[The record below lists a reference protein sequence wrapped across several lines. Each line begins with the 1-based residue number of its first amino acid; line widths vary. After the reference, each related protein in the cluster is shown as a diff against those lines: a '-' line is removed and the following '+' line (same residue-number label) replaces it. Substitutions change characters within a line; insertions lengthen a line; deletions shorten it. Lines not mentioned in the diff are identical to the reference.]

1 MKYRESKPS
10 LRLAGVV
17 KCFWSIENDADLDTS
32 AEPVLPD
39 GCPEVVFNLG
49 DRFQR
54 IHSSGSCETQPPTI
68 VSGQL
73 RKHILIRPTGRVE
86 LFGVRF
92 YPHAGT
98 VFHGLPMAELTD
110 EIVSLDTVIG
120 RHADELYELIAEAG
134 TFEACVAAFE
144 TALMSAAAKMNG
156 DHNLAGRLS
165 ECVIANS
172 GRISVSHL
180 RDSFGLTERRL
191 ERIFDRT
198 IGLSPK
204 MFTRI
209 VRFQNVVRN
218 VEMAES
224 PDLLDAALSFGYY
237 DQSHMI
243 REFREFAGKSPL
255 SYFEETHRISELFT
269 TSV

>member
-1 MKYRESKPS
+1 MKYCESKSS
-10 LRLAGVV
+10 LRLAGIV
-17 KCFWSIENDADLDTS
+17 KCFWSIETEANSDAQ

-39 GCPEVVFNLG
+39 GCPEIVFNLG

-54 IHSSGSCETQPPTI
+54 IHSSAPSETQASTI

-92 YPHAGT
+92 YPHAGSI
-98 VFHGLPMAELTD
+98 FLGLPMAELTD
-110 EIVSLDTVIG
+110 KIVSLDGVIG
-120 RHADELYELIAEAG
+120 RRADELYELIAEG
-134 TFEACVAAFE
+134 RTFGARVAAFE
-144 TALMSAAAKMNG
+144 TALMSVAAKMNG
-156 DHNLAGRLS
+156 DHNLVARLS
-165 ECVIANS
+165 ECVVANS

-180 RDSFGLTERRL
+180 RDSFGLAERRL

-209 VRFQNVVRN
+209 VRFQNVVRH

-255 SYFEETHRISELFT
+255 AYFQDTHRISELFT

>member
-1 MKYRESKPS
+1 MKYSESKPS
-10 LRLAGVV
+10 LPLAGIV
-17 KCFWSIENDADLDTS
+17 KCFWSIENDAASDVS

-39 GCPEVVFNLG
+39 GCPEIVFNLG

-54 IHSSGSCETQPPTI
+54 IYSSESFETQASAI

-73 RKHILIRPTGRVE
+73 RKHILIRPTGRVD

-92 YPHAGT
+92 HPHAGSI
-98 VFHGLPMAELTD
+98 FFSLPMAELTD
-110 EIVSLDTVIG
+110 EIVSLDSVIG
-120 RHADELYELIAEAG
+120 RHANALEELISGEE
-134 TFEACVAAFE
+134 TFEARAAVFE
-144 TALMSAAAKMNG
+144 AALVSAATRTNG
-156 DHNLAGRLS
+156 DHSLAARIS
-165 ECVIANS
+165 ERVIAS
-172 GRISVSHL
+172 TGRISVSVL

-191 ERIFDRT
+191 ERIFNRS

-209 VRFQNVVRN
+209 VRFQNVVRH

-224 PDLLDAALSFGYY
+224 ADLLDTALSFGYY

-243 REFREFAGKSPL
+243 REFNEFAGKSPL
-255 SYFEETHRISELFT
+255 AYFDETHRISELFT

>member
-10 LRLAGVV
+10 PLLAGIV
-17 KCFWSIENDADLDTS
+17 KCFWSIENDAASDASL
-32 AEPVLPD
+32 EPVLPD
-39 GCPEVVFNLG
+39 GCPEVVFNFG

-54 IHSSGSCETQPPTI
+54 MRSSGSFETQASAI

-73 RKHILIRPTGRVE
+73 RKHILIRPTGMVE

-92 YPHAGT
+92 HPHAAAI
-98 VFHGLPMAELTD
+98 FLGLPMVELTD
-110 EIVSLDTVIG
+110 EVVSLDSVIG
-120 RHADELYELIAEAG
+120 SRADELEDMIAGAN
-134 TFEACVAAFE
+134 TFEARTAVFEAAL
-144 TALMSAAAKMNG
+144 ARAAAKKNG
-156 DHNLAGRLS
+156 EHHLAARLS
-165 ECVIANS
+165 ESVIARRGCKS
-172 GRISVSHL
+172 ISDL
-180 RDSFGLTERRL
+180 RDSFSLTERRL
-191 ERIFDRT
+191 ERIFDRS

-209 VRFQNVVRN
+209 VRFQNVVRH

-243 REFREFAGKSPL
+243 REFREFAGKSPVA
-255 SYFEETHRISELFT
+255 YFEDTHRISELFT